1 MATDAEMLAE
11 LEAARDRILRGDQA
25 TSVMVTPN
33 AHRVEFAPPNLQRL
47 DARIDDLKAKEEG
60 RPHRGA
66 IGFAF

>member
-33 AHRVEFAPPNLQRL
+33 AHRVDSLRRTFN
-47 DARIDDLKAKEEG
+47 G
-60 RPHRGA
+60 WMRGSTT
-66 IGFAF
+66 